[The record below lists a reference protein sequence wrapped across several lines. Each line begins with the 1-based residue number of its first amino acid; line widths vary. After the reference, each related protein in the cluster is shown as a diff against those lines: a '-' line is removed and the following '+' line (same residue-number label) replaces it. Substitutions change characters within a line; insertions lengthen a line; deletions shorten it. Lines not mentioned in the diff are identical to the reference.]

1 MSKVFDVLKKGQG
14 EAADLL
20 LGALAENQ
28 AGIVEAAPG
37 LSENVGQVEL
47 TQPPKTQSKVSEIRS
62 VPLHLSA
69 SAPLLPFD
77 SMAQRGASEQYRILR
92 TKIIQHPRQPHII
105 VISSAGPSDGKSVT
119 AVNLAG
125 ALSLKTDCNVLL
137 MDGDFRRPSIAKLLG
152 IAEAPGVTDVLTGTC
167 TLEQAVIQIS
177 QFPHLYVLPGGTR
190 CTNPVE
196 LLDSAAWVSLC
207 GNLRRLY
214 RYIVVDSP
222 PIAAVADYD
231 LIQAACDGVIVV
243 VRPDHTERKRCFKVL
258 ESVPKA
264 QLLGVVFNCV
274 KSWFLLRD
282 YTYGQYYHY

>member
-20 LGALAENQ
+20 LGALIENQ
-28 AGIVEAAPG
+28 TTVADAAPS
-37 LSENVGQVEL
+37 LPENVTQVEPTL
-47 TQPPKTQSKVSEIRS
+47 LPKTQPSASEIRS

-77 SMAQRGASEQYRILR
+77 STAQRSASEQYRILR
-92 TKIIQHPRQPHII
+92 TRIIQHARQPHML

-125 ALSLKTDCNVLL
+125 ALSLKADSNVLL

-152 IAEAPGVTDVLTGTC
+152 IPEAPGVTDVLTGASS
-167 TLEQAVIQIS
+167 LEQAVIQVA

-196 LLDSAAWVSLC
+196 LLDSTVWVSLC
-207 GNLRRLY
+207 AKLRGLY

-243 VRPDHTERKRCFKVL
+243 VRPDHTKRKRCFKAL
-258 ESVPKA
+258 ESTPKDK
-264 QLLGVVFNCV
+264 LIGIVLNCITNG
-274 KSWFLLRD
+274 FLVTSE
-282 YTYGQYYHY
+282 YYGSYNYY